1 MLLNYLGG
9 DRHMEVLM
17 ILPKSKEVVILGSRV
32 FVMLICLSGNA
43 ALKFVVGVRTLQ
55 RPV

>member
-1 MLLNYLGG
+1 MSKAYIGG

-17 ILPKSKEVVILGSRV
+17 ILPKSKEVVILGARV

-55 RPV
+55 RPD